1 MMKQAEI
8 LLYYFCTGLTLCIL
22 YATQPIGPV
31 FENELGISKTQA
43 TLFTTAIMIPL
54 AFAGI
59 FYGYLLEK
67 IQIKIILVLAFLLLG
82 ISEIVFS
89 LTHSY
94 FLLLNIRGFQGLLI
108 PAVLTGIMSYIS
120 QISSKDSVANA
131 IGIYIGVTIIGG
143 FMGRALSGFF
153 TDIFGW
159 RVFFF
164 IIGCIAILASI
175 LLLKFSQNIKASYL
189 KPHLIDI
196 IHTLKTRHNLYIFLM
211 IFGIFFTFQAM
222 LNFIPFELAK
232 ISDNYSSSKA
242 GMLYIGYLVGVLV
255 AFNTKKIIAFLG
267 GSIKAI
273 ISGIII
279 LIIAIQFFRIESFW
293 FIFGAMVVFCLG
305 NFITHSIAS
314 GFINK
319 MATSHKGISNG
330 LYVSFYYFGGALGSF
345 VPGFVYIPF
354 GWGVMLSFISVV
366 SFISLIFIMV
376 ICDIKN

>member
-1 MMKQAEI
+1 MMKRAEI

-43 TLFTTAIMIPL
+43 TLFTTAIMMPL

-67 IQIKIILVLAFLLLG
+67 IQIKIILVLAFLFLG

-131 IGIYIGVTIIGG
+131 IGVYIGVTIIGG

-164 IIGCIAILASI
+164 IIGCVAILASI

-211 IFGIFFTFQAM
+211 IFGIFFTFQAI

-255 AFNTKKIIAFLG
+255 AFNTKKIVAFLG
-267 GSIKAI
+267 SSIKSI
-273 ISGIII
+273 IVGIII
-279 LIIAIQFFRIESFW
+279 LIIAIQIFRIESFW
-293 FIFGAMVVFCLG
+293 LIFVAMVIFCLG
-305 NFITHSIAS
+305 NFIAHSIAS

-345 VPGFVYIPF
+345 VPGFIYIPF
-354 GWGVMLSFISVV
+354 GWGAMLSFISVV

-376 ICDIKN
+376 IRDIKN

>member
-1 MMKQAEI
+1 MMKRAEI

-255 AFNTKKIIAFLG
+255 AFNTKRIIAFLG

-293 FIFGAMVVFCLG
+293 LIFVAMVVFCLG

-354 GWGVMLSFISVV
+354 GWGAMLSFISVV

-376 ICDIKN
+376 IRDIKN

>member
-1 MMKQAEI
+1 MMKRAEI

-31 FENELGISKTQA
+31 FEDELGISKTQA

-255 AFNTKKIIAFLG
+255 AFNTKKIVAFLG

-345 VPGFVYIPF
+345 VPGFIYIPF
-354 GWGVMLSFISVV
+354 GWGAMLSFISVV

-376 ICDIKN
+376 IRDIKN

>member
-1 MMKQAEI
+1 MKRAEI

-31 FENELGISKTQA
+31 FENELVISKTQA

-67 IQIKIILVLAFLLLG
+67 IQIKIILVLAFLFLG

-131 IGIYIGVTIIGG
+131 IGVYIGVTIIGG

-255 AFNTKKIIAFLG
+255 AFNTKKIVAFLG
-267 GSIKAI
+267 SSIKSI
-273 ISGIII
+273 IVGIII
-279 LIIAIQFFRIESFW
+279 LIIAIQIFRIESFW
-293 FIFGAMVVFCLG
+293 LIFVAMVVFCLG
-305 NFITHSIAS
+305 NFIAHSIAS

-345 VPGFVYIPF
+345 VPGFIYIPF
-354 GWGVMLSFISVV
+354 GWGAMLSFISVV

-376 ICDIKN
+376 IRDIKN

>member
-1 MMKQAEI
+1 MMKRAEI

-196 IHTLKTRHNLYIFLM
+196 IHTLKTRYNLYIFLM

-354 GWGVMLSFISVV
+354 GWGAMLSFISVV

-376 ICDIKN
+376 IRDIKN

>member
-1 MMKQAEI
+1 MMKRAEI

-345 VPGFVYIPF
+345 VPGFVYTPF
-354 GWGVMLSFISVV
+354 GWNAMLSFISIV

-376 ICDIKN
+376 IRDIKN

>member
-1 MMKQAEI
+1 MKRAEI

-43 TLFTTAIMIPL
+43 TLFTTAIMMPL

-67 IQIKIILVLAFLLLG
+67 IQIKIILVLAFLFLG

-131 IGIYIGVTIIGG
+131 IGVYIGVTIIGG

-164 IIGCIAILASI
+164 IIGCVAILASI

-255 AFNTKKIIAFLG
+255 AFNTKKIVAFLG
-267 GSIKAI
+267 SSIKAI
-273 ISGIII
+273 IVGIII
-279 LIIAIQFFRIESFW
+279 LIIAIQIFRIESFW
-293 FIFGAMVVFCLG
+293 LIFVAMVVFCLG
-305 NFITHSIAS
+305 NFIAHSIAS

-345 VPGFVYIPF
+345 VPGFIYIPF
-354 GWGVMLSFISVV
+354 GWGAMLSFISVV

-376 ICDIKN
+376 IRDIKN

>member
-1 MMKQAEI
+1 MMKRVEI

-120 QISSKDSVANA
+120 QISSKDSVVNA

-345 VPGFVYIPF
+345 VPGFVYTPF
-354 GWGVMLSFISVV
+354 GWNAMLSFISIV

-376 ICDIKN
+376 IRDIKN

>member
-1 MMKQAEI
+1 MMKRAEI

-31 FENELGISKTQA
+31 FEDELGISKTQA

-354 GWGVMLSFISVV
+354 GWGAMLSFISVV

-376 ICDIKN
+376 IRDIKN

>member
-1 MMKQAEI
+1 MMKRAEI

-31 FENELGISKTQA
+31 FEDELGISKTQA

-67 IQIKIILVLAFLLLG
+67 IQIKIILVLAFLFLG

-354 GWGVMLSFISVV
+354 GWGAMLSFISVV

-376 ICDIKN
+376 IRDIKN

>member
-1 MMKQAEI
+1 MMKRAEI

-31 FENELGISKTQA
+31 FEDELGISKTQA

-255 AFNTKKIIAFLG
+255 AFNTKKIVAFLG

-354 GWGVMLSFISVV
+354 GWNAMLSFISVV

-376 ICDIKN
+376 IRDIKN

>member
-1 MMKQAEI
+1 MMKRAEI

-31 FENELGISKTQA
+31 FEDELGISKTQA

-255 AFNTKKIIAFLG
+255 AFNTKKIVAFLG

-354 GWGVMLSFISVV
+354 GWGAMLSFISVV

-376 ICDIKN
+376 IRDIKN

>member
-1 MMKQAEI
+1 MMKRAEI

-196 IHTLKTRHNLYIFLM
+196 IHTLKTRYNLYIFLI

-354 GWGVMLSFISVV
+354 GWGAMLSFISVV

-376 ICDIKN
+376 IRDIKN

>member
-1 MMKQAEI
+1 MMKLAEI

-43 TLFTTAIMIPL
+43 TLFTTAIMMPL

-67 IQIKIILVLAFLLLG
+67 IQIKIILVLAFLFLG

-131 IGIYIGVTIIGG
+131 IGVYIGVTIIGG

-255 AFNTKKIIAFLG
+255 AFNTKKIVAFLG
-267 GSIKAI
+267 SSIKSI
-273 ISGIII
+273 IVGIII
-279 LIIAIQFFRIESFW
+279 LIIAIQIFRIESFW
-293 FIFGAMVVFCLG
+293 LIFVAMVVFCLG
-305 NFITHSIAS
+305 NFIAHSIAS

-345 VPGFVYIPF
+345 VPGFIYIPF
-354 GWGVMLSFISVV
+354 GWGAMLSFISVV

-376 ICDIKN
+376 IRDIKN

>member
-31 FENELGISKTQA
+31 FEDELGISKTQA

-175 LLLKFSQNIKASYL
+175 LLLKFSQNIKANYL

-255 AFNTKKIIAFLG
+255 AFNTKKIVAFLG

-279 LIIAIQFFRIESFW
+279 LIIAIQIFRIESFW

-376 ICDIKN
+376 IRDIKN

>member
-1 MMKQAEI
+1 MMKRAEI

-354 GWGVMLSFISVV
+354 GWNAMLSFISVV

-376 ICDIKN
+376 IRDIKN

>member
-1 MMKQAEI
+1 MMKRAEI

-120 QISSKDSVANA
+120 QISSKDSVVNA

-255 AFNTKKIIAFLG
+255 AFNTKEIVAFLG

-345 VPGFVYIPF
+345 VPGFVYTPF
-354 GWGVMLSFISVV
+354 GWNAMLSFISIV

-376 ICDIKN
+376 IRDIKN

>member
-1 MMKQAEI
+1 MKRAEI

-31 FENELGISKTQA
+31 FEDELGISKTQA

-345 VPGFVYIPF
+345 VPGFVYTPF
-354 GWGVMLSFISVV
+354 GWNAMLSFISIV

-376 ICDIKN
+376 IRDIKN

>member
-196 IHTLKTRHNLYIFLM
+196 IHTLKTRYNLYIFLM

-255 AFNTKKIIAFLG
+255 AFNTKKIVAFLG

-345 VPGFVYIPF
+345 VPGFVYTPF
-354 GWGVMLSFISVV
+354 GWNAMLSFISIV

-376 ICDIKN
+376 IRDIKN

>member
-1 MMKQAEI
+1 MMKRAEI

-376 ICDIKN
+376 IRDIKN

>member
-1 MMKQAEI
+1 MKQAEI

-22 YATQPIGPV
+22 YATQPIGPI
-31 FENELGISKTQA
+31 FESQLGISKTQA
-43 TLFTTAIMIPL
+43 ALFTTAIMTPL

-67 IQIKIILVLAFLLLG
+67 IQIKSILVIAFLLLG
-82 ISEIVFS
+82 ISEIIFS
-89 LTHSY
+89 FTHSY

-120 QISSKDSVANA
+120 QISSKESVANA
-131 IGIYIGVTIIGG
+131 IGVYIGVTIIGG

-164 IIGCIAILASI
+164 IIGCVAIIASM

-189 KPHLIDI
+189 KPRLVDI

-232 ISDNYSSSKA
+232 IDNEYSSSKA

-255 AFNTKKIIAFLG
+255 AFNTKKIVAFFG

-273 ISGIII
+273 TAGIII
-279 LIIAIQFFRIESFW
+279 LIIATQIFRADSFEW
-293 FIFGAMVVFCLG
+293 IFIAMVIFCLG
-305 NFITHSIAS
+305 NFISHSIAS

-345 VPGFVYIPF
+345 VPGFIYMPF
-354 GWGVMLSFISVV
+354 GWSALLWFISGV
-366 SFISLIFIMV
+366 SLISLIFIMV
-376 ICDIKN
+376 IRDIKN

>member
-1 MMKQAEI
+1 MKRAEI

-196 IHTLKTRHNLYIFLM
+196 IHTLKTRYNLYIFLM

-354 GWGVMLSFISVV
+354 GWGAMLSFISVV

-376 ICDIKN
+376 IRDIKN

>member
-1 MMKQAEI
+1 MMKRAEI

-196 IHTLKTRHNLYIFLM
+196 IHTLKTRYNLYIFLM

-232 ISDNYSSSKA
+232 VSDNYSSSKA

-345 VPGFVYIPF
+345 VPGFVYTPF
-354 GWGVMLSFISVV
+354 GWNAMLSFISVV

-376 ICDIKN
+376 IRDIKN

>member
-1 MMKQAEI
+1 MMKRAEI

-31 FENELGISKTQA
+31 FEDELGISKTQA

-255 AFNTKKIIAFLG
+255 AFNTKKIVAFLG

-376 ICDIKN
+376 IRDIKN

>member
-1 MMKQAEI
+1 MMKRAEI

-255 AFNTKKIIAFLG
+255 AFNTKKIVAFLG

-345 VPGFVYIPF
+345 VPGFVYTPF
-354 GWGVMLSFISVV
+354 GWNAMLSFISIV

-376 ICDIKN
+376 IRDIKN

>member
-1 MMKQAEI
+1 MMKRAEI

-232 ISDNYSSSKA
+232 ISDNYSSSKS

-376 ICDIKN
+376 IRDIKN

>member
-1 MMKQAEI
+1 MMKRAEI

-31 FENELGISKTQA
+31 FEDELGISKTQA

-345 VPGFVYIPF
+345 VPGFVYTPF
-354 GWGVMLSFISVV
+354 GWNAMLSFISVV

-376 ICDIKN
+376 IRDIKN

>member
-1 MMKQAEI
+1 MKRAEI

-255 AFNTKKIIAFLG
+255 AFNTKRIIAFLG

-293 FIFGAMVVFCLG
+293 LIFVAMVVFCLG

-354 GWGVMLSFISVV
+354 GWGAMLSFISVV

-376 ICDIKN
+376 IRDIKN

>member
-1 MMKQAEI
+1 MKRAEI

-31 FENELGISKTQA
+31 FENELVISKTQA
-43 TLFTTAIMIPL
+43 TLFTTAIMMPL

-67 IQIKIILVLAFLLLG
+67 IQIKIILVLAFLFLG

-131 IGIYIGVTIIGG
+131 IGVYIGVTIIGG

-164 IIGCIAILASI
+164 IIGCVAILASI

-222 LNFIPFELAK
+222 LNFIPFELTK

-255 AFNTKKIIAFLG
+255 AFNTKKIVAFLG
-267 GSIKAI
+267 SSIKSI
-273 ISGIII
+273 IVGIII
-279 LIIAIQFFRIESFW
+279 LIIAIQIFRIESFW
-293 FIFGAMVVFCLG
+293 LIFVAMVVFCLG
-305 NFITHSIAS
+305 NFIAHSIAS

-345 VPGFVYIPF
+345 VPGFIYIPF
-354 GWGVMLSFISVV
+354 GWGAMLSFISVV

-376 ICDIKN
+376 IRDIKN

>member
-1 MMKQAEI
+1 MMKRAEI

-31 FENELGISKTQA
+31 FENELVISKTQA
-43 TLFTTAIMIPL
+43 TLFTTAIMMPL

-67 IQIKIILVLAFLLLG
+67 IQIKIILVLAFLFLG

-131 IGIYIGVTIIGG
+131 IGVYIGVTIIGG

-164 IIGCIAILASI
+164 IIGCVAILASI

-255 AFNTKKIIAFLG
+255 AFNTKKIVAFLG
-267 GSIKAI
+267 SSIKAI
-273 ISGIII
+273 IVGIII
-279 LIIAIQFFRIESFW
+279 LIIAIQIFRIESFW
-293 FIFGAMVVFCLG
+293 LIFVAMVVFCLG
-305 NFITHSIAS
+305 NFIAHSIAS

-345 VPGFVYIPF
+345 VPGFIYIPF
-354 GWGVMLSFISVV
+354 GWGAMLSFISVV

-376 ICDIKN
+376 IRDIKN

>member
-1 MMKQAEI
+1 MKRAEI

-31 FENELGISKTQA
+31 FENELVISKTQA
-43 TLFTTAIMIPL
+43 TLFTTAIMMPL

-67 IQIKIILVLAFLLLG
+67 IQIKIILVLAFLFLG

-131 IGIYIGVTIIGG
+131 IGVYIGVTIIGG

-164 IIGCIAILASI
+164 IIGCVAILASI

-255 AFNTKKIIAFLG
+255 AFNTKKIVAFLG
-267 GSIKAI
+267 SSIKSI
-273 ISGIII
+273 IVGIII
-279 LIIAIQFFRIESFW
+279 LIIAIQIFRIESFW
-293 FIFGAMVVFCLG
+293 LIFVAMVVFCLG
-305 NFITHSIAS
+305 NFIAHSIAS

-345 VPGFVYIPF
+345 VPGFIYIPF
-354 GWGVMLSFISVV
+354 GWGAMLSFISVV

-376 ICDIKN
+376 IRDIKN

>member
-1 MMKQAEI
+1 MKRAEI

-31 FENELGISKTQA
+31 FENELVISKTQA
-43 TLFTTAIMIPL
+43 TLFTTAIMMPL

-67 IQIKIILVLAFLLLG
+67 IQIKIILVLAFLFLG

-131 IGIYIGVTIIGG
+131 IGVYIGVTIIGG

-164 IIGCIAILASI
+164 IIGCVAILASI

-255 AFNTKKIIAFLG
+255 AFNTKKIVAFLG
-267 GSIKAI
+267 SSIKAI
-273 ISGIII
+273 IVGIII
-279 LIIAIQFFRIESFW
+279 LIIAIQIFRIESFW
-293 FIFGAMVVFCLG
+293 LIFVAMVVFCLG
-305 NFITHSIAS
+305 NFIAHSIAS

-345 VPGFVYIPF
+345 VPGFIYIPF
-354 GWGVMLSFISVV
+354 GWGAMLSFISVV

-376 ICDIKN
+376 IRDIKN

>member
-1 MMKQAEI
+1 MKRAEI

-43 TLFTTAIMIPL
+43 TLFTTAIMMPL

-67 IQIKIILVLAFLLLG
+67 IQIKIILVLAFLFLG

-131 IGIYIGVTIIGG
+131 IGVYIGVTIIGG

-255 AFNTKKIIAFLG
+255 AFNTKKIVAFLG
-267 GSIKAI
+267 SSIKSI
-273 ISGIII
+273 IVGIII
-279 LIIAIQFFRIESFW
+279 LIIAIQIFRIESFW
-293 FIFGAMVVFCLG
+293 LIFVAMVVFCLG
-305 NFITHSIAS
+305 NFIAHSIAS

-345 VPGFVYIPF
+345 VPGFIYIPF
-354 GWGVMLSFISVV
+354 GWGAMLSFISVV

-376 ICDIKN
+376 IRDIKN

>member
-1 MMKQAEI
+1 MKRAEI

-43 TLFTTAIMIPL
+43 TLFTTAIMMPL

-67 IQIKIILVLAFLLLG
+67 IQIKIILVLAFLFLG

-131 IGIYIGVTIIGG
+131 IGVYIGVTIIGG

-164 IIGCIAILASI
+164 IIGCVAILASI

-255 AFNTKKIIAFLG
+255 AFNTKKIVAFLG
-267 GSIKAI
+267 SSIKSI
-273 ISGIII
+273 IVGIII
-279 LIIAIQFFRIESFW
+279 LIIAIQIFRIESFW
-293 FIFGAMVVFCLG
+293 LIFVAMVVFCLG
-305 NFITHSIAS
+305 NFIAHSIAS

-345 VPGFVYIPF
+345 VPGFIYIPF
-354 GWGVMLSFISVV
+354 GWGAMLSFISVV

-376 ICDIKN
+376 IRDIKN

>member
-1 MMKQAEI
+1 MMKRAEI

-293 FIFGAMVVFCLG
+293 LIFVAMVVFCLG

-354 GWGVMLSFISVV
+354 GWGAMLSFISVV

-376 ICDIKN
+376 IRDIKN

>member
-1 MMKQAEI
+1 MKQAEI

-22 YATQPIGPV
+22 YATQPIGPI
-31 FENELGISKTQA
+31 FESQLGISKTQA
-43 TLFTTAIMIPL
+43 TLFTTAIMAPL

-67 IQIKIILVLAFLLLG
+67 IQIKSILVVAFLLLG
-82 ISEIVFS
+82 ISEIIFS
-89 LTHSY
+89 FIHSY
-94 FLLLNIRGFQGLLI
+94 SLLLNIRGFQGLLI

-131 IGIYIGVTIIGG
+131 IGVYIGVTIIGG

-164 IIGCIAILASI
+164 IIGCVAIIASM

-189 KPHLIDI
+189 KPRLIDI
-196 IHTLKTRHNLYIFLM
+196 IHTLKIRHNLYIFLM

-232 ISDNYSSSKA
+232 IDNEYSSSKA

-255 AFNTKKIIAFLG
+255 AFNTKKIVAFFG

-273 ISGIII
+273 TAGIII
-279 LIIAIQFFRIESFW
+279 LIIATQIFRVDSFEW
-293 FIFGAMVVFCLG
+293 IFVAMVIFCLG
-305 NFITHSIAS
+305 NFISHSIAS

-345 VPGFVYIPF
+345 VPGFIYMPF
-354 GWGVMLSFISVV
+354 GWSALLWFISGV
-366 SFISLIFIMV
+366 SLISLIFIMV
-376 ICDIKN
+376 IRDIKN

>member
-1 MMKQAEI
+1 MKRAEI

-31 FENELGISKTQA
+31 FENELVISKTQA

-67 IQIKIILVLAFLLLG
+67 IQIKIILVLAFLFLG

-131 IGIYIGVTIIGG
+131 IGVYIGVTIIGG

-164 IIGCIAILASI
+164 IIGCVAILASI

-255 AFNTKKIIAFLG
+255 AFNTKKIVAFLG
-267 GSIKAI
+267 SSIKSI
-273 ISGIII
+273 IVGIII
-279 LIIAIQFFRIESFW
+279 LIIAIQIFRIESFW
-293 FIFGAMVVFCLG
+293 LIFVAMVVFCLG
-305 NFITHSIAS
+305 NFIAHSIAS

-345 VPGFVYIPF
+345 VPGFIYIPF
-354 GWGVMLSFISVV
+354 GWGAMLSFISVV

-376 ICDIKN
+376 IRDIKN

>member
-1 MMKQAEI
+1 MMKRAEI

-31 FENELGISKTQA
+31 FEDELGISKTQA

-255 AFNTKKIIAFLG
+255 AFNTKKIVAFLG

-345 VPGFVYIPF
+345 VPGFVYTPF
-354 GWGVMLSFISVV
+354 GWNAMLSFISIV

-376 ICDIKN
+376 IRDIKN

>member
-1 MMKQAEI
+1 MKRAEI

-43 TLFTTAIMIPL
+43 TLFTTAIMMPL

-67 IQIKIILVLAFLLLG
+67 IQIKIILVLAFLFLG

-131 IGIYIGVTIIGG
+131 IGVYIGVTIIGG

-164 IIGCIAILASI
+164 IIGCVAILASI

-255 AFNTKKIIAFLG
+255 AFNTKKIVAFLG
-267 GSIKAI
+267 SSIKSI
-273 ISGIII
+273 IVGIII
-279 LIIAIQFFRIESFW
+279 LIIAIQIFRIESFW
-293 FIFGAMVVFCLG
+293 LIFVAMVVFCLG
-305 NFITHSIAS
+305 NFIAHSIAS

-345 VPGFVYIPF
+345 VPGFIYIPF
-354 GWGVMLSFISVV
+354 GWGAMLTFISVV

-376 ICDIKN
+376 IRDIKN

>member
-1 MMKQAEI
+1 MMKRAEI

-189 KPHLIDI
+189 KPHLVDI

-267 GSIKAI
+267 GSIKTI

-354 GWGVMLSFISVV
+354 GWGAMLSFISVV

-376 ICDIKN
+376 IRDIKN